1 MFSEKLQKKRYQVF
15 YDIESIG
22 AGLFDQKILYEI
34 EQADVFLLI
43 LTKGA
48 LDRCSSEGDWVRA
61 EIASM
66 SVRGHCYMELV
77 EKAENGILAAKVRAT
92 CWSNVYSL
100 LSAYFAQETGQ
111 VLHAGLQ
118 VLLQVSVT
126 FHAVYGLSLN
136 VLNIDPTYTLGDL
149 AKQRQATIR
158 QLTEDGVME
167 LQRALPVPS
176 LVRRVAVISSA
187 DAAGYGDF
195 CDQLLHNRFG
205 YAFHTQLYP
214 AVMQGD
220 TAAKS
225 IIQALTSIAEQE
237 EEWDVVVI
245 IRGGGATTD
254 LSCFDDYM
262 LASHCAQFPLPI
274 IAGIGHTRD
283 VSVVDM
289 VVHSSVKTPTAAAEW
304 LIERVAKQV
313 EHLNLLLIRLQR
325 ATQGVVTRQQN
336 RLMLYEQR
344 IKNGAYR
351 LLTRERGKLNLW
363 QKTIELHSPERIYK
377 MGYSLTTVNGK
388 VVRNQADVK
397 TADIIETHL
406 QNGKVESIVQ

>member
-1 MFSEKLQKKRYQVF
+1 MKQYSLSELCGWIQAMVENDLSDRY
-15 YDIESIG
+15 
-22 AGLFDQKILYEI
+22 
-34 EQADVFLLI
+34 
-43 LTKGA
+43 
-48 LDRCSSEGDWVRA
+48 WVRA

-77 EKAENGILAAKVRAT
+77 EKAENGILAAKLRAT
-92 CWSNVYSL
+92 CWSNVYAL

-136 VLNIDPTYTLGDL
+136 ILNIDPTYTLGDL

-167 LQRALPVPS
+167 LQKALPVPS

-195 CDQLLHNRFG
+195 CDQLQHNRFG

-289 VVHSSVKTPTAAAEW
+289 VVHSTVKTPTAAAEW

-313 EHLNLLLIRLQR
+313 ERLNLLLIRLQR
-325 ATQGVVTRQQN
+325 ATQGLVTRQQN

-351 LLTRERGKLNLW
+351 LLTRERGKLSLW

-377 MGYSLTTVNGK
+377 MGYSLTTINGK
-388 VVRNQADVK
+388 VVRNQRDVK
-397 TADIIETHL
+397 TGDIIETHL